1 MSLRDDLIHI
11 IDNKATPSAYALTV
25 LEFKN
30 LSAKELAFVYFIT
43 DHKSPFSVYEWSQRS
58 IEVKNSIFGENN
70 NFKTTPKILA
80 ACEKY
85 DKLIETSAVRL
96 LRAARESVIKLE
108 KWGGNYMDVIKEY
121 LNPNFNIK
129 VIKKD
134 TRTTNEKMMTEIRD
148 FMDTA
153 NQGFLRRK
161 EEEEKKQEYLK
172 KVYANFLEVKKRHP
186 NCKYNPPDILTCD
199 TNCLNPLCPGE
210 LLPDKKYSKM
220 KEQQN
225 EVIEV

>member
-108 KWGGNYMDVIKEY
+108 KYFRDIDLTMMDDNGRPI
-121 LNPNFNIK
+121 FHA
-129 VIKKD
+129 KD
-134 TRTTNEKMMTEIRD
+134 LINNLEKMGKVVDGLTNLEEI
-148 FMDTA
+148 
-153 NQGFLRRK
+153 
-161 EEEEKKQEYLK
+161 
-172 KVYANFLEVKKRHP
+172 VKKETQAA
-186 NCKYNPPDILTCD
+186 N
-199 TNCLNPLCPGE
+199 TNRGGIEVN
-210 LLPDKKYSKM
+210 KYSM
-220 KEQQN
+220 
-225 EVIEV
+225 

>member
-108 KWGGNYMDVIKEY
+108 KYFRDIDLTVMDDNGRPI
-121 LNPNFNIK
+121 FHA
-129 VIKKD
+129 KD
-134 TRTTNEKMMTEIRD
+134 LISNLEKMGKVVDGLTNLEEI
-148 FMDTA
+148 
-153 NQGFLRRK
+153 
-161 EEEEKKQEYLK
+161 
-172 KVYANFLEVKKRHP
+172 VKKETQAA
-186 NCKYNPPDILTCD
+186 N
-199 TNCLNPLCPGE
+199 TNRGGIEVN
-210 LLPDKKYSKM
+210 KYSM
-220 KEQQN
+220 
-225 EVIEV
+225 